1 MGYKLVIAEKPSV
14 AQSIAKVIGAEKK
27 RDGYLEGN
35 GYLVSWCFGHLIELA
50 APDAYDPKYRKW
62 KKQDLPI
69 FPDPFRYEVTEST
82 KKQFRKLQELMKRE
96 DVTSFVE
103 ATDAGREGEL
113 IFRLVYQKAG
123 CRKPFERLWIS
134 SMEDKAIEEG
144 FRNLRPSSEYD
155 ALYEAALCRERADWI
170 VGINATRLFS
180 CLYGQTL
187 NVGRVMTPTLAMLA
201 KRQEEIDTF
210 KSEPFYS
217 VRIRA
222 AGVEAEGRKCKDKA
236 EAENI
241 LQAVRNAGKAKV
253 ESLQKTEKSEKP
265 PLLYDL
271 TTLQREANRRYGF
284 TAQQTLDYTQS
295 LYEKKLVTY
304 PRTDSRYL
312 TDEMEDSVK
321 VLACQ
326 MKEKCGYTG
335 IVYLDAKQV
344 INSKKVSDHHAIIP
358 TENAADADFSE
369 IPYEEQKILGL
380 VTAGLLTALGKP
392 CLSEEYHLT
401 LSCAGEKFT
410 SSAKIITDPGW
421 REIQDWIL
429 GKDRT
434 EEDGRAGDDHTE
446 RAYSESTF
454 GEGTSGKDAPDGNTS
469 ERDLSGE
476 YVLGGN
482 TSSETASG
490 TEVSLADLLAA
501 DSSLLAEG
509 REVIVQ
515 DPKIRTGKT
524 QPKKPYTEN
533 TLLSA
538 MERAGRSETP
548 DEAERKGLGTPAT
561 RAGIIEK
568 LVRIGFVERKGSNK
582 TKYLA
587 PTHKGISLVTVMPE
601 QIRSP
606 LLTAEWEQ
614 KLLEVEKKNFPS
626 DEFMREIKADV
637 QNLVDTYEAVRD
649 AGVMMCDE
657 HKNHDAVG
665 KCPAC
670 GSPVI
675 EKSRGFFCSNRDC
688 RFALWKENRYF
699 DSIGKK
705 LTKQIAEELLNSGKA
720 NLRKC
725 WSRKSGKTY
734 DATLLL
740 DTDDKGQA
748 VFHMEFPDR
757 KRK

>member
-1 MGYKLVIAEKPSV
+1 MGLKLVIAEKPSV
-14 AQSIAKVIGAEKK
+14 AQSIAKVIGSEKK

-50 APDAYDPKYRKW
+50 PPDVYDPKYQKWRKE
-62 KKQDLPI
+62 DLPI
-69 FPDPFRYEVTEST
+69 FPDPFRYEVTEGT

-96 DVTSFVE
+96 DVTSLVE

-113 IFRLVYQKAG
+113 IFRLVYHKAG

-144 FRNLRPSSEYD
+144 FRYLRPSAEYD

-187 NVGRVMTPTLAMLA
+187 NVGRVMTPTLTMLV

-217 VRIRA
+217 VRIKA
-222 AGVEAEGRKCKDKA
+222 AGVVAEGRKYKDKA

-241 LQAVRNAGKAKV
+241 LHAVRDSGKAKV

-321 VLACQ
+321 VLACL
-326 MKEKCGYTG
+326 MKEKYGFTG
-335 IVYLDAKQV
+335 IVYLNPSQV

-358 TENAADADFSE
+358 TENAASADYSQ

-380 VTAGLLTALGKP
+380 VTAELLADLGRP

-410 SSAKIITDPGW
+410 ACAKSITDPGW
-421 REIQDWIL
+421 HEIQDWIL
-429 GKDRT
+429 GKNRT
-434 EEDGRAGDDHTE
+434 GEDDCNDACSKD
-446 RAYSESTF
+446 
-454 GEGTSGKDAPDGNTS
+454 TSPENAPDENKS
-469 ERDLSGE
+469 D
-476 YVLGGN
+476 
-482 TSSETASG
+482 ETVPG
-490 TEVSLADLLAA
+490 MSLASVLAA
-501 DSSLLAEG
+501 DPSLIAEG

-515 DPKIRTGKT
+515 DPEIRTGKT
-524 QPKKPYTEN
+524 QSKKPYTEN

-538 MERAGRSETP
+538 MERAGSSEMP

-568 LVRIGFVERKGSNK
+568 LVRIGFLERKGSNK
-582 TKYLA
+582 TKYLM

-614 KLLEVEKKNFPS
+614 KLIEVEKKNLPPE
-626 DEFMREIKADV
+626 EFMREIRADV
-637 QNLVDTYEAVRD
+637 QSLVDTYEVVQD
-649 AGVMMCDE
+649 AGVMTNDDYKE
-657 HKNHDAVG
+657 HEAIG

-675 EKSRGFFCSNRDC
+675 EKSKGFFCSNRDC

-699 DSIGKK
+699 DSIGKN

-725 WSRKSGKTY
+725 KSRKSGKTY
-734 DATLLL
+734 DATLFL

-748 VFHMEFPDR
+748 AFHMEFQDR

>member
-1 MGYKLVIAEKPSV
+1 LPREKPRGFFRKRGIMGLKLVIAEKPSV
-14 AQSIAKVIGAEKK
+14 AQSIAKVIGAKNKK
-27 RDGYLEGN
+27 DGYLEGN

-50 APDAYDPKYRKW
+50 APDAYDPKYQKW
-62 KKQDLPI
+62 KKEDLPI
-69 FPDPFRYEVTEST
+69 FPDPFRYEVTENT

-96 DVTSFVE
+96 DVTSLVE

-113 IFRLVYQKAG
+113 IFRLVYHKAG

-144 FRNLRPSSEYD
+144 FWNLRPSSEYD

-222 AGVEAEGRKCKDKA
+222 AGVEAEGRKCKDKV

-241 LQAVRNAGKAKV
+241 LQSVKNSGKAKV

-312 TDEMEDSVK
+312 TDEMEDGVK

-326 MKEKCGYTG
+326 MKEKYGFTG
-335 IVYLDAKQV
+335 IVHLDAEQV

-358 TENAADADFSE
+358 TENAALADYSK
-369 IPYEEQKILGL
+369 IPFEEQKILGL
-380 VTAGLLTALGKP
+380 VTAELLAALGKP

-421 REIQDWIL
+421 HEIQDWIL
-429 GKDRT
+429 GKERT
-434 EEDGRAGDDHTE
+434 GEDNCCNDA
-446 RAYSESTF
+446 
-454 GEGTSGKDAPDGNTS
+454 SGKDTSTKTVPDENKS
-469 ERDLSGE
+469 D
-476 YVLGGN
+476 
-482 TSSETASG
+482 ETTPAL
-490 TEVSLADLLAA
+490 SLAAVLAA
-501 DSSLLAEG
+501 DPSLIAEG

-515 DPKIRTGKT
+515 DPEIRTGKT

-538 MERAGRSETP
+538 MERAGSSETP

-582 TKYLA
+582 TKYLV
-587 PTHKGISLVTVMPE
+587 PTNKGISLVTVMPE

-614 KLLEVEKKNFPS
+614 KLLEVEKKSLPS

-637 QNLVDTYEAVRD
+637 QSLVDTYEAVRD
-649 AGVMMCDE
+649 AGVMMHEDHKDDE
-657 HKNHDAVG
+657 AIG

-675 EKSRGFFCSNRDC
+675 EKSKGFFCSNREC

-705 LTKQIAEELLNSGKA
+705 LTKQIAEELLNTGKA

-725 WSRKSGKTY
+725 RSRKSGKTY

-748 VFHMEFPDR
+748 VFRMEFPER